1 MQRIFSFLRLH
12 WMRSKFQPVKHTNI
26 YCFPC
31 NNRQHT
37 HISRILVRVRV
48 GANGVWKK
56 CMHIWCWCGWFFS
69 LSLSLQCKTV
79 SVHKDWHSFNYS
91 SVSGSKQR
99 QRVKSQVKKRWMND
113 CAWSLKNVHW
123 NICSCNSFMCASM
136 LGFCWFSSFSQ
147 FDCAVQV
154 DRMFFCSLFP
164 LDSLFWRRV
173 WYSSELEYFHFP
185 ISVAYAT
192 KDRYNGILGMKSH
205 LVLNFC
211 WITKRWVKGVN
222 IDGFTSLYWCWAMR
236 IAFHLNCIW
245 GFSWQFACLF
255 TIRYKTTT
263 RQQ

>member
-1 MQRIFSFLRLH
+1 MLMRLIF
-12 WMRSKFQPVKHTNI
+12 
-26 YCFPC
+26 
-31 NNRQHT
+31 
-37 HISRILVRVRV
+37 
-48 GANGVWKK
+48 
-56 CMHIWCWCGWFFS
+56 
-69 LSLSLQCKTV
+69 LSLSRCNAKRFQCIKIGIVSIILQFQVANSGKEWNHKWKKGEWMIVLEAWRMFIGIFVYVTHSC
-79 SVHKDWHSFNYS
+79 VH
-91 SVSGSKQR
+91 R
-99 QRVKSQVKKRWMND
+99 
-113 CAWSLKNVHW
+113 CLA
-123 NICSCNSFMCASM
+123 C
-136 LGFCWFSSFSQ
+136 FCWFSFFSQ

-164 LDSLFWRRV
+164 LDSLFRRRV
-173 WYSSELEYFHFP
+173 WYSSELELDFHFP
-185 ISVAYAT
+185 ISIPYAT
-192 KDRYNGILGMKSH
+192 KDRYNGIYGMKSH

>member
-69 LSLSLQCKTV
+69 LFRCNAKRFQCIKIGIVSIILQFQVANSGKEWNHKWKKGEWMIVLEAWRMFIGIFVYVTHSC
-79 SVHKDWHSFNYS
+79 VH
-91 SVSGSKQR
+91 R
-99 QRVKSQVKKRWMND
+99 
-113 CAWSLKNVHW
+113 CLA
-123 NICSCNSFMCASM
+123 C
-136 LGFCWFSSFSQ
+136 FCWFPSFSQ

-164 LDSLFWRRV
+164 LDSLFRRRV

-192 KDRYNGILGMKSH
+192 KDRYNGIYGMKSH

-222 IDGFTSLYWCWAMR
+222 IDGSTSLYWCWAMR